1 MNKKTPYVLMIIT
14 NDTKHEEALFIKKEI
29 LKNGLRVVHLD
40 PSIRGEDA
48 SHAEISPDMIAD
60 AIGMTMHDIRA
71 LNHEGKSL
79 ALMIEGAIS
88 CALDF
93 DEKYGLSGIIGIGGA
108 MGTSLG
114 TAVMRSFRHGL
125 PKVMISTLASGLTRP
140 YVGSHDIM
148 MVNPVCDINGLNS
161 VNKPVYRNCAIAIAA
176 QAKAYRP
183 LPCVNRP
190 LILITTLST
199 TDPCTV
205 YVRHTLEKYGFEV
218 LVFHTLGNGGITME
232 KIVMERE
239 VKVVL
244 DLSLIEIND
253 FLGGGLCSAGP
264 DRGKAA
270 LKVGVPTIFA
280 PGNLDFFV
288 SGSID
293 EARVK
298 FPERRYHMH
307 NMSLTAVR
315 SNEEDLI
322 QVANYLA
329 QLTSH
334 AKGAVSFFIPL
345 QGFSE
350 HDSVRG
356 HLHEPGLPAVFANQ
370 LKSVCSDNLDVYEF
384 DLHMND
390 QRFAEALVTKV
401 LSLVENG

>member
-1 MNKKTPYVLMIIT
+1 MKKKLPYVLMIIT
-14 NDTKHEEALFIKKEI
+14 NDTKHEEALFIKEEV
-29 LKNGLRVVHLD
+29 LKRGVSVIHLD
-40 PSIRGEDA
+40 ASIRGKDA
-48 SHAEISPDMIAD
+48 GLSEISPDMIAH

-93 DEKYGLSGIIGIGGA
+93 DKKYGFAGIIGIGGA
-108 MGTSLG
+108 MGTSLA
-114 TAVMRSFRHGL
+114 TAVMRSFRLGL

-161 VNKPVYRNCAIAIAA
+161 VNKPVYRNSAIAIAA
-176 QAKAYRP
+176 QATAYRP
-183 LPCVNRP
+183 LPCINRP

-205 YVRHTLEKYGFEV
+205 YARHILEKHGFEV

-232 KIVMERE
+232 KFVMERS

-244 DLSLIEIND
+244 DLSLVEIND

-270 LKVGVPTIFA
+270 LSLGVPTIFA

-288 SGSID
+288 TGSVD
-293 EARVK
+293 EARSK
-298 FPERRYHMH
+298 FPSRRYHRH

-315 SNEEDLI
+315 SNDEDLK
-322 QVANYLA
+322 QVASHLA
-329 QLTSH
+329 LLTCQ
-334 AKGAVSFFIPL
+334 ARGPVSFFIPL

-356 HLHEPGLPAVFANQ
+356 HLHEPGLPAVFASQ
-370 LKSVCSDNLDVYEF
+370 LKSVCSDNLEVYEF
-384 DLHMND
+384 DLHIND
-390 QRFAEALVTKV
+390 HSFAEAIAAKALT
-401 LSLVENG
+401 LAEE